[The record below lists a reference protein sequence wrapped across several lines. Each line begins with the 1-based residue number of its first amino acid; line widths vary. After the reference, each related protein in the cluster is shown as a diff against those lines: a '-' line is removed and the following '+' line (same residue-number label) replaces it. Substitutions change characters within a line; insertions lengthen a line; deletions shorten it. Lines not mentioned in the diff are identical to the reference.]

1 MTKTTSVRPASG
13 DASALISTVEGI
25 RLRVRVKPGS
35 SRQAVLGRTR
45 LPGGEMAVVIAVSA
59 PPEGGKAND
68 AVASLLSKLWGL
80 PKTSIGVRVGASGRT
95 KILQVAGDPAAL
107 DAPIVVYGCI
117 PCRKPDRSGHRGSSR
132 TVT

>member
-25 RLRVRVKPGS
+25 RLRVRVKPGA
-35 SRQAVLGRTR
+35 SRQAVLGQTR

-107 DAPIVVYGCI
+107 ERQLSAWLQALPEA
-117 PCRKPDRSGHRGSSR
+117 
-132 TVT
+132 